1 MWRITIN
8 CSAESWDLHGKTFKT
23 IAEKYQG
30 TPLSTKKMK
39 DDQRRIM
46 EYQID
51 DVTEAEEFT
60 EECLTLSGFT
70 AFFESL

>member
-8 CSAESWDLHGKTFKT
+8 CSAESWDLHGKTFKA
-23 IAEKYQG
+23 IALKYPG

-39 DDQRRIM
+39 DDARRIM

-60 EECLTLSGFT
+60 EECLTLPGFT

>member
-8 CSAESWDLHGKTFKT
+8 CSAESWDLHGKTFKV

-60 EECLTLSGFT
+60 EACLALSGFT